1 MSRIDNGD
9 VARLAARFDH
19 YDERLA
25 SDPYPVFERLRAH
38 AAPVRSEAYGG
49 IWVVSRYE
57 HVHTVVHDPT
67 TFSSAVAG
75 VALPGDQ
82 FDPRQPLVPI
92 EIDPPAHRPLRN
104 LVNPAFA
111 PGAVR
116 GFESDVRRLAN
127 DLIDGFI
134 ERGAADL
141 VAELALPLPAI
152 VISWF
157 MGVPAEDRQRFR
169 QWTTDLL
176 RVEEPAVAR
185 AAARDF
191 SSYCRSLAELRRA
204 EPADDVT
211 GMLVRARVEGEPLS
225 DRELLGFLIE
235 LITAGHETT
244 TSAIALYLAKLG
256 LEPAQRLSLVR
267 EPARI
272 PSAVEELLRYESPV
286 QVLRRTVT
294 RRTELA
300 GVHMEAGDTV
310 VLLWGAANRDEKVFD
325 VPDEFNLDRP
335 HNRHLAFGAGIH
347 RCLGS
352 HLARLEL
359 RIVLEEV
366 LRRLPDYE
374 VEGPVEY
381 SGGITRSVRRLV
393 ATFSPGVVEGAGP
406 PTRVT
411 MRTGG

>member
-1 MSRIDNGD
+1 MHEE
-9 VARLAARFDH
+9 LAARFDH
-19 YDERLA
+19 YDVQLA
-25 SDPYPVFERLRAH
+25 ADPYGVFERLRAH
-38 AAPVRSEAYGG
+38 PGPVRSDAYGG

-57 HVHTVVHDPT
+57 HVHAVVHDPE
-67 TFSSAVAG
+67 TFSSAAAG

-104 LVNPAFA
+104 LVNPAFG

-116 GFESDVRRLAN
+116 GLEADVRRLAN

-141 VAELALPLPAI
+141 VAELALPLPTI

-157 MGVPAEDRQRFR
+157 MGVPAEDRPRFR

-176 RVEEPAVAR
+176 RVDEPAVAR

-191 SSYCRSLAELRRA
+191 SSYCRSLTELRRA

-211 GMLVRARVEGEPLS
+211 GLLVRARIGGEPLS
-225 DRELLGFLIE
+225 DRQLLGFLIE

-244 TSAIALYLAKLG
+244 TSAIGLYLAKLG
-256 LEPAQRLSLVR
+256 MDPAQRLNLVR
-267 EPARI
+267 QPSRI
-272 PSAVEELLRYESPV
+272 ASAVEELLRYESPV

-294 RRTELA
+294 RRTQLA
-300 GVHMEAGDTV
+300 GVHMEPGDTV
-310 VLLWGAANRDEKVFD
+310 VVLWGAANRDDAAFEAPEEFD
-325 VPDEFNLDRP
+325 PDRAP
-335 HNRHLAFGAGIH
+335 NRHLAFGAGIH

-359 RIVLEEV
+359 RVVLEEV

-374 VEGPVEY
+374 VKGPVEY
-381 SGGITRSVRRLV
+381 SGGITRSVRSLET
-393 ATFSPGVVEGAGP
+393 TFPPGAVEGAGP
-406 PTRVT
+406 PDHVT
-411 MRTGG
+411 INTGG